1 MTVFSWTKAE
11 DLRLTFMLEL
21 QFERWRLFNLAIL
34 FIHSLSLMLEAYGAM
49 FSKQIAIKHNIVTL
63 QEARLSGSLTSWLFT
78 KRVAFK
84 SGHSF
89 VLRISRLKFAK
100 FWEYF
105 KNKPEALDFEKNMIL
120 RVEDL

>member
-1 MTVFSWTKAE
+1 
-11 DLRLTFMLEL
+11 
-21 QFERWRLFNLAIL
+21 
-34 FIHSLSLMLEAYGAM
+34 M

-84 SGHSF
+84 LGHSF

-100 FWEYF
+100 F
-105 KNKPEALDFEKNMIL
+105 
-120 RVEDL
+120 